1 MKTTILIVGALLL
14 NLQVFAMSLLK
25 PDARITID
33 GKINCPYI
41 SHNGGKAYLQ
51 ISLKMSDYRPVY
63 RMPVNVA
70 VVVDRSGS
78 MADARK
84 IDYARAALLTLID
97 ELQSNDIFSLIMYDN
112 EVDVLRPAKRVGSE
126 KSYIRSLVE
135 QIYPRGSTNLGGGMI
150 EGFRQVEHHAAIDYV
165 NRVIL
170 LSDGLANQGITDPRE
185 LRRIAGN
192 HIERGISL
200 TTMGVGLE
208 YNENLMVGLSESG
221 GGNYYF
227 IESAHGLA
235 GMLQKE
241 LNCLASVIAQNAY
254 IELTLG
260 RGVRVRDVIGCE
272 NRSEGD
278 KHIIHLGDLY
288 SNERREVTVELDI
301 PEGTGSLVVA
311 SGTVKF
317 ERAEVRVGR
326 IEPFSVTVHYTRDL
340 ALIGKNR
347 DLDSQAKADVAIST
361 RTVEKAMKALDEGRR
376 EEAEQALNEAK
387 QVLQSSPAAVM
398 SGAGATAIN
407 EQAARLED
415 YSNRMRDKNSDS
427 RQTKKS
433 IQFDNYRTQKQK

>member
-1 MKTTILIVGALLL
+1 
-14 NLQVFAMSLLK
+14 
-25 PDARITID
+25 
-33 GKINCPYI
+33 
-41 SHNGGKAYLQ
+41 
-51 ISLKMSDYRPVY
+51 MSDFRPVD
-63 RMPVNVA
+63 RRPVNVA
-70 VVVDRSGS
+70 VVIDRSGS

-84 IDYARAALLTLID
+84 IDYARAALLTVID
-97 ELQSNDIFSLIMYDN
+97 ELRSNDIFSLIMYDN
-112 EVDVLRPAKRVGSE
+112 EVDVLRPAKRVGSD
-126 KSYIRSLVE
+126 KRYIRELVD

-150 EGFRQVEHHAAIDYV
+150 EGFHQVGRNAAIDYV

-170 LSDGLANQGITDPRE
+170 ISDGLANQGITDPRE

-192 HIERGISL
+192 NIAKGISL

-227 IESAHGLA
+227 IESPNGLA
-235 GMLQKE
+235 GMLQRE

-260 RGVRVRDVIGCE
+260 RGVRVNDVIGCE
-272 NRSEGD
+272 NRSEGS

-301 PEGTGSLVVA
+301 PEGTGSLIVA

-317 ERAEVRVGR
+317 ERGEVRVGR
-326 IEPFSVTVHYTRDL
+326 IEPFSVTVQYTREL
-340 ALIGKNR
+340 ALIDKKR
-347 DLDSQAKADVAIST
+347 DLDSQAKADVALST

-376 EEAEQALNEAK
+376 EEAEQTLSEAK
-387 QVLQSSPAAVM
+387 AVLQASPAAAM

-407 EQAARLED
+407 EQAAKLEG
-415 YSNRMRDKNSDS
+415 YSDIMKDKSNDS
-427 RQTKKS
+427 RATKKS
-433 IQFDNYRTQKQK
+433 IQYDNYKTQKKK